1 MMMSNLAYEHLHHN
15 LKLLKLTTLESILDN
30 YLEVSIKE
38 GKSLMEIIDYLV
50 DQEIQSREARSKAVR
65 MRIAGFPFNKRL
77 ADFDFKYQPSLD
89 KAAIKDITSLRF
101 IRNAENIVF
110 LGPPGVGKTHLAI
123 GLGIEAIEAGFKVYF
138 ANASNLIEKLEAA
151 DRAKRLD
158 EKMRELSK
166 FHLLIIDEMG
176 YLPFNDYGAHCFF
189 QLVSRRYEKASMIF
203 TSNKSFGEWGD
214 IFRDHVIASAILD
227 RILHHCTTVNI
238 KGESYRLKERRRHGL
253 IQVDPKCVIKP
264 EPQNEKVLSIPE
276 EISLP

>member
-1 MMMSNLAYEHLHHN
+1 MSNIAYEHLHHN
-15 LKLLKLTTLESILDN
+15 LKLLKLTTFESILDN
-30 YLEVSIKE
+30 YLEISIKE
-38 GKSLMEIIDYLV
+38 DKSIIEIIDYLAE
-50 DQEIQSREARSKAVR
+50 QEIQSREARSMAVR

-77 ADFDFKYQPSLD
+77 SDFDFKYQPSLD
-89 KAAIKDITSLRF
+89 KVVIKEITSLRF

-123 GLGIEAIEAGFKVYF
+123 GLGIEAIEAGFKVCF
-138 ANASNLIEKLEAA
+138 ANASNLVEKLEAA
-151 DRAKRLD
+151 DKVKRLD
-158 EKMRELSK
+158 EKLRELSK

-189 QLVSRRYEKASMIF
+189 QLVSRRYEKAAMIF

-214 IFRDHVIASAILD
+214 IFRDNVIASAILD

-253 IQVDPKCVIKP
+253 VQIDPKCMIKP
-264 EPQNEKVLSIPE
+264 ELQNGKVLSIPG

>member
-1 MMMSNLAYEHLHHN
+1 MSNLTYEHLHHN
-15 LKLLKLTTLESILDN
+15 LKLLKLTTFESILDN
-30 YLEVSIKE
+30 YLEISIKE
-38 GKSLMEIIDYLV
+38 GKSFIEIIDYLV
-50 DQEIQSREARSKAVR
+50 EQEIQSKEARSKAVR

-77 ADFDFKYQPSLD
+77 VDFDFKYQPSLD
-89 KAAIKDITSLRF
+89 KAAIKEMASLRF

-138 ANASNLIEKLEAA
+138 ANASNLVEKLEAA
-151 DRAKRLD
+151 DKAKKLD
-158 EKMRELSK
+158 EKLRELSK

-189 QLVSRRYEKASMIF
+189 QLISKRYEKGAMIF

-227 RILHHCTTVNI
+227 RILHHCMTVNI

-253 IQVDPKCVIKP
+253 VQIDPKCVIKP
-264 EPQNEKVLSIPE
+264 EPQNGKVISIPG
-276 EISLP
+276 EIPLP

>member
-38 GKSLMEIIDYLV
+38 GKSLIEIIDYLV

-65 MRIAGFPFNKRL
+65 MRIAGFPFIKRL

-123 GLGIEAIEAGFKVYF
+123 GLGIEAIEAGFKVCF

-151 DRAKRLD
+151 DRAKRID

-189 QLVSRRYEKASMIF
+189 QLVSRRYEKAAMIF

-264 EPQNEKVLSIPE
+264 EPQNAKVLSTSE

>member
-1 MMMSNLAYEHLHHN
+1 MSNLAYEHLHHN

-38 GKSLMEIIDYLV
+38 GKSIIEIIDYLV

-65 MRIAGFPFNKRL
+65 MRVAGFPFNKRL
-77 ADFDFKYQPSLD
+77 VDFDFKYQPSLD

-151 DRAKRLD
+151 DRAKKLD

-189 QLVSRRYEKASMIF
+189 QLVSRRYEKAAMIF

-253 IQVDPKCVIKP
+253 IQIDPKCAIKP
-264 EPQNEKVLSIPE
+264 ELQNAKVLSTPE

>member
-1 MMMSNLAYEHLHHN
+1 VNSY
-15 LKLLKLTTLESILDN
+15 
-30 YLEVSIKE
+30 
-38 GKSLMEIIDYLV
+38 
-50 DQEIQSREARSKAVR
+50 
-65 MRIAGFPFNKRL
+65 
-77 ADFDFKYQPSLD
+77 
-89 KAAIKDITSLRF
+89 
-101 IRNAENIVF
+101 
-110 LGPPGVGKTHLAI
+110 
-123 GLGIEAIEAGFKVYF
+123 
-138 ANASNLIEKLEAA
+138 
-151 DRAKRLD
+151 
-158 EKMRELSK
+158 KMRELSK

-264 EPQNEKVLSIPE
+264 EPQNAKVLSIPE
-276 EISLP
+276 EISLLSLGIFGLPLTESSAECWNYTKITPQRESNVR